1 MRALVTGATGFI
13 GGHLVRR
20 LLARGD
26 HVRVLVRRVS
36 IPKAQAFIDSGA
48 HLVEGDILDAAS
60 IVAAAQG
67 CEVIFHLAAVVGAGL
82 PLAQFYAGNT
92 EGTANVIDACER
104 AHVHTL
110 VHTSTES
117 VLVDFADHAGD
128 EDTPYPPRYKD
139 GYSET
144 KAAAEQAVLAAHR
157 DGRIVATI
165 VRPSWV
171 WGPGD
176 TSILPAFVR
185 VAHRGMFS
193 WVGGSRKRTTT
204 SYVHNVV
211 DGLLLAAE
219 HPAALGEV
227 FFINDDEE
235 ITARDFVTRQLA
247 VCGIERDWPSIP
259 LGVAMFSATCFEH
272 AYRLLGHTGQPPL
285 NRYGIQMLGCERY
298 FPATKARRV
307 LGYEPATSIAA
318 GMEALGTWVAEI
330 GGAQGLLREADS

>member
-26 HVRVLVRRVS
+26 HVRILVRRAS
-36 IPKAQAFIDSGA
+36 AAKARSLVEGGA
-48 HLVEGDILDAAS
+48 ILTEGDILDAAS
-60 IVAAAQG
+60 IAAAAQG

-82 PLAQFYAGNT
+82 PLEQFYAGNT
-92 EGTANVIDACER
+92 EGTANVIAACER
-104 AHVHTL
+104 ANVHKL

-117 VLVDFADHAGD
+117 VLVDFADHTGD
-128 EDTPYPPRYKD
+128 EETPYPARYKD

-144 KAAAEQAVLAAHR
+144 KAAAERAVLAAHR
-157 DGRIVATI
+157 EGRIVATI
-165 VRPSWV
+165 IRPSWV

-219 HPAALGEV
+219 RPEAVGEV

-235 ITARDFVTRQLA
+235 ITAREFVTRQLA
-247 VCGIERDWPSIP
+247 VCGIEREWPSIP
-259 LGVAMFSATCFEH
+259 LGVALWSATCFEH
-272 AYRLLGHTGQPPL
+272 AHRWLGFTGQPAL

-298 FPATKARRV
+298 FPPAKAKRV
-307 LGYEPATSIAA
+307 LGYSPATSIAA
-318 GMEALGTWVAEI
+318 GIDALGAWVAEI
-330 GGAQGLLREADS
+330 GGAEGLLRAAAG